1 MKSMSQ
7 IKLSL
12 PGASKIAHLFVDA
25 SNVNVPAHEIPALD
39 AIARSGFARFG
50 TAFVVGSTEGPSPK
64 PAIWESLDYKVKWS
78 QRHGQAESEFN
89 VDTTIVAAMMED
101 ILVHRD
107 ASNRVM
113 VLLSGDGNANEGL
126 PSFRSAV
133 QHALSH
139 GWAVKIVSF
148 KPSSVYL
155 ALQQQFPRQLQIQTI
170 SPQQVTQAAGGAAPA
185 TKVHQAPR
193 TSAKSRSRTP
203 SPPASSPLV
212 YCSFFAAGNCR
223 YGDACKKLHVIPPHA
238 TPAVLELSVPQHHHV
253 ASRQCGHHQ
262 TAIQQSDSKKID
274 ALMAMVLHGNGKKFT
289 MKFNGN

>member
-7 IKLSL
+7 TKPSL

-25 SNVNVPAHEIPALD
+25 SNVNVQAHEIPALD
-39 AIARSGFARFG
+39 AIARSGFSRFG

-64 PAIWESLDYKVKWS
+64 PTIWESLHYKVKWS
-78 QRHGQAESEFN
+78 ERHGQPESEFN

-107 ASNRVM
+107 AANRVM
-113 VLLSGDGNANEGL
+113 VLLSGDGNANGGL

-139 GWAVKIVSF
+139 GWEVKIISF

-155 ALQQQFPRQLQIQTI
+155 ALRQQFPVQLQIQTI
-170 SPQQVTQAAGGAAPA
+170 RPEQVAQAAGGAAPA
-185 TKVHQAPR
+185 TKVQQAPR

-203 SPPASSPLV
+203 SPPALSPLV
-212 YCSFFAAGNCR
+212 YCPFFAAGNCKF
-223 YGDACKKLHVIPPHA
+223 GDACKNLHVIPPHA
-238 TPAVLELSVPQHHHV
+238 APANLELSVPQHLHV

-262 TAIQQSDSKKID
+262 TAILRGDPREVDAFID
-274 ALMAMVLHGNGKKFT
+274 LVLRGNGKKFT
-289 MKFNGN
+289 MKYNGN